1 MPTTE
6 QIEITAIRERGWRD
20 VVDSGDASYRVLA
33 ASVRTRGVLEP
44 LVVRAL
50 PGGAYQL
57 VSGARRLQAARES
70 GQATVPAVVRD
81 LGDAEALVA
90 GAWPALTRSGVSDDE
105 VRRLRGLLVAAGLS
119 EEDADLLTGSLPR
132 SGDAVELTGF
142 RSEGRGAGGEV
153 GGERRAPAWARGR
166 RGARRR

>member
-1 MPTTE
+1 MPMTE
-6 QIEITAIRERGWRD
+6 EIEVAALRERGWRD
-20 VVDSGDASYRVLA
+20 VVDAPDDAYRVLA
-33 ASVRTRGVLEP
+33 ASVRTRGILDP

-70 GQATVPAVVRD
+70 GRTTVPAVVRD

-90 GAWPALTRSGVSDDE
+90 GAWPALTRTGVSDDE
-105 VRRLRGLLVAAGLS
+105 ARRVRGLLVAAGLT
-119 EEDADLLTGSLPR
+119 EEDADLLVGSLPR
-132 SGDAVELTGF
+132 AGESVELTGQAAAV
-142 RSEGRGAGGEV
+142 EK
-153 GGERRAPAWARGR
+153 RAPAWAWGR